1 MKSIKNKKI
10 ISIFVLS
17 FAILL
22 GLSGCSRDYTKDIEL
37 LVDASHRTAQI
48 QKGEYEI
55 IYKTI
60 PQEGNIEFMQ
70 SQRETEISL
79 DFTRSED
86 DVFYEY
92 TIVNSY
98 EDDVTENH
106 FVKNE
111 DGKFLISDDQEL
123 PVNETDGENDYVFDL
138 LLEFLVDFTEEDVEK
153 ISRKNDSGYKR
164 YTVTFNENY
173 LERMKEIKSSG
184 VEEVERIY
192 WIDDNEYISKA
203 VINYKETME
212 YDESNDIIL
221 SERQI
226 EIQRAEE

>member
-17 FAILL
+17 FAIML

-212 YDESNDIIL
+212 FDESNDIIL